1 MPSLKTVALAGAGAF
16 VALVALEHPLR
27 PSLPATQHFISEY
40 GNGSTRAVASAAFV
54 AWGVG
59 LGALAL
65 AAARERMPVV
75 AAGAVVAV
83 AGTLMDAIWR
93 TQTVAGELPVG
104 VVRTTEG
111 RLHDLGTLLILA
123 GLVVSAVASLWRLRS
138 ARWRWSV
145 VGLLV
150 GFLAVPGV
158 LVAAGL
164 DWPGIGQRGI
174 ILVGVAYGALA
185 AVELA
190 RPGAITPPRRA
201 RRTPA
206 PARA

>member
-40 GNGSTRAVASAAFV
+40 GIGSTRLVASAAFL
-54 AWGVG
+54 AWGAG
-59 LGALAL
+59 LGALA
-65 AAARERMPVV
+65 ASAARERMPVV

-93 TQTVAGELPVG
+93 TQTVAGELPAG
-104 VVRTTEG
+104 VARTTEG

-123 GLVVSAVASLWRLRS
+123 GLVVSAVASLWRLRG
-138 ARWRWSV
+138 ARWRWTV
-145 VGLLV
+145 LGLLV

-174 ILVGVAYGALA
+174 ILVGVAYGVLA
-185 AVELA
+185 AAELA
-190 RPGAITPPRRA
+190 RPGAVAATRRA